1 MELRLHNTLS
11 RKVELFVPIQ
21 TGKASVYSCG
31 PTVYWFAHIGN
42 MRAFLFSDVLNRV
55 LKYNGFNVSL
65 IMNVTDVGH
74 LVADSD
80 DGEDKMLLAMR
91 REGKSAYE
99 IAEFYAQAFFA
110 DLTRLNILP
119 AKKYPRATD
128 HITEQI
134 AMVEDLKRNGFTYQ
148 TSDGI
153 YFDTSKL
160 SEYGQLSG
168 QKLEDK
174 MAGAR
179 VDVGEKRNGTD
190 FALWKFAADG
200 VTREMIWPSPWGVG
214 FPGWHIECS
223 AMSKKY
229 LGVPFDIHTGGID
242 HIAIHHENEIAQTRG
257 ADGVLQ
263 ANVWMHSEFIT
274 VDGGKMSKSLGN
286 IFTIQDVIDRGYD
299 PIAYRYFVL
308 SGHYRSKINFTWEAL
323 DGAQNALTRLR
334 GIVRDWPT
342 ITTPLPLLKK
352 EGSIKFV
359 SPPFQGGV
367 GGGYGEQFHSAIND
381 DLNTSQALA
390 VLWELIGDRT
400 ILDEEKAATILE
412 FDRVLGLGLKE
423 YIGRAQFDEIPAQ
436 VQVLVDQRQSART
449 AKDWSESDRLRD
461 EILELGFTVE
471 DTADGQKVRS
481 RVV

>member
-1 MELRLHNTLS
+1 MELQLYNTLT
-11 RKVELFVPIQ
+11 RKIEEFVPIE

-31 PTVYWFAHIGN
+31 PTAYWFSHIGN
-42 MRAFLFSDVLNRV
+42 MRAFLFSDVLHRT
-55 LKYNGFNVSL
+55 LLWNGFNVA
-65 IMNVTDVGH
+65 IVMNVTDVGH

-80 DGEDKMLLAMR
+80 DGEDKMLIAMR

-99 IAEFYAQAFFA
+99 IAEFYAQAFFL

-119 AKKYPRATD
+119 ASKYPRATD
-128 HITEQI
+128 HIAEQI
-134 AMVEDLKRNGFTYQ
+134 AMVADLERNGFTYR

-153 YFDTSKL
+153 YFDTSKM

-174 MAGAR
+174 LAGAR
-179 VDVGEKRNGTD
+179 VEIGEKRQGTD
-190 FALWKFAADG
+190 FALWKFAAEG
-200 VTREMIWPSPWGVG
+200 VNREMIWSSPWGDG

-257 ADGVLQ
+257 ADGLLQ

-274 VDGGKMSKSLGN
+274 VDSGKMSKSLGN
-286 IFTIQDVIDRGYD
+286 FYTIQDLIDRGYD
-299 PIAYRYFVL
+299 PLAYRYFVL

-323 DGAQNALTRLR
+323 DGAQNALHRLR
-334 GIVRDWPT
+334 GIVRSWPFT
-342 ITTPLPLLKK
+342 GTLVPSGLDATPTDAKALVGKK
-352 EGSIKFV
+352 VAGKFTDR
-359 SPPFQGGV
+359 
-367 GGGYGEQFHSAIND
+367 FHSAIND
-381 DLNTSQALA
+381 DLKTSQALA
-390 VLWELIGDRT
+390 VLWDMVGDQAFS
-400 ILDEEKAATILE
+400 DEEKAATILD

-423 YIGRAQFDEIPAQ
+423 YIGRAELEEIPAK
-436 VQVLVDQRQSART
+436 VQVLVDQRQKARSAKNWT
-449 AKDWSESDRLRD
+449 ESDQLRD
-461 EILELGFTVE
+461 QIAGLGFTVE